1 MSKKSDYF
9 TDLMHNDKEYYSI
22 CKQLVI
28 NEQENVCTLNLEKLA
43 NKRLDYLEE
52 RCEEFFKI
60 VN

>member
-9 TDLMHNDKEYYSI
+9 TDLMHNDKEYYNI

-28 NEQENVCTLNLEKLA
+28 NEQENVCTSNLEKLA

-52 RCEEFFKI
+52 RLEELFK
-60 VN
+60 VAN